1 MQDIGGSSIG
11 AAIDR
16 MRSAYARRDT
26 EAFLCAYE
34 RAAAESHSLRAA
46 IRLLERVYPLESF
59 LRLAHR
65 LNWNLAERGLHEG
78 CRAFL
83 DEASLPWER
92 VLPASCQAIAESG
105 PVVFYGNHPSL
116 LTPFLV
122 AASIDRDDLR
132 YFSTSYVCHLIPSFG
147 DVSYRMEVPLTRWY
161 TEWRRGGWRRA
172 LAYRLVALV
181 HDMPDPKSVKHINRL
196 SLASGADHVRRGG
209 CVMICPGGGGTRDRY
224 WYPGIGS
231 LVKVLREGSVSKEA
245 FLIPV
250 REENST
256 NQRIYAQLLRR
267 PIDRPTSPADDRGPV
282 RILFADP
289 IPVREIAVAASSVE
303 QIAELLRSQY
313 EALFAA
319 TALAPR

>member
-105 PVVFYGNHPSL
+105 PVVFYGNHR
-116 LTPFLV
+116 
-122 AASIDRDDLR
+122 RD
-132 YFSTSYVCHLIPSFG
+132 V
-147 DVSYRMEVPLTRWY
+147 
-161 TEWRRGGWRRA
+161 
-172 LAYRLVALV
+172 
-181 HDMPDPKSVKHINRL
+181 
-196 SLASGADHVRRGG
+196 
-209 CVMICPGGGGTRDRY
+209 
-224 WYPGIGS
+224 
-231 LVKVLREGSVSKEA
+231 EA
-245 FLIPV
+245 FCQLYGINVVHSP
-250 REENST
+250 RTHEERMKS
-256 NQRIYAQLLRR
+256 
-267 PIDRPTSPADDRGPV
+267 
-282 RILFADP
+282 
-289 IPVREIAVAASSVE
+289 AS
-303 QIAELLRSQY
+303 
-313 EALFAA
+313 
-319 TALAPR
+319 